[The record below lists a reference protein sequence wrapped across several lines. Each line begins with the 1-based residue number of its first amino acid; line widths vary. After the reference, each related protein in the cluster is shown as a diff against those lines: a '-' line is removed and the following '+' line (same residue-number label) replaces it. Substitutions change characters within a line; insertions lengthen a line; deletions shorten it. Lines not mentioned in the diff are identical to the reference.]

1 MVVQPLHLLYMSQG
15 VDFCWGTY
23 IFCLIEKFSK
33 KNWECY
39 TRSGEKKGWVNSSFI
54 THGTFLL
61 PHSWLSSCDE
71 IKIPHSRLRRSWGIF
86 FSSRLLSHSWGSKN
100 VPFVIHEELFFP
112 HSSLRDSW
120 GKNPSLFLSRPGM
133 AHIRMSASLA
143 QLLKIHKMLLTK
155 VIAHM
160 SFRYFFGITSLGHVP
175 QCLRVGAA

>member
-15 VDFCWGTY
+15 VDFCWGAY

-133 AHIRMSASLA
+133 AHS
-143 QLLKIHKMLLTK
+143 Q
-155 VIAHM
+155 
-160 SFRYFFGITSLGHVP
+160 FFFGKLTRKLLLVLFHTLDQVCGCDIT
-175 QCLRVGAA
+175 

>member
-1 MVVQPLHLLYMSQG
+1 MAIKWFDISMIMKKFSLLLYGNGNPIMRRRRDGKNPIFVTQGTSTFPCASQ
-15 VDFCWGTY
+15 F
-23 IFCLIEKFSK
+23 F
-33 KNWECY
+33 
-39 TRSGEKKGWVNSSFI
+39 
-54 THGTFLL
+54 
-61 PHSWLSSCDE
+61 PHLWLSSCDR

-175 QCLRVGAA
+175 QCLLVGAT

>member
-1 MVVQPLHLLYMSQG
+1 MIVRPLHLLYMSQG
-15 VDFCWGTY
+15 VDFCWGAY

-86 FSSRLLSHSWGSKN
+86 FSSRLLSHLWGSKN

-133 AHIRMSASLA
+133 AQTLLLQDIPIGHSVWCRLCGSSTLRSVLLA
-143 QLLKIHKMLLTK
+143 RPIWPHTNCVGL
-155 VIAHM
+155 IA
-160 SFRYFFGITSLGHVP
+160 
-175 QCLRVGAA
+175 

>member
-1 MVVQPLHLLYMSQG
+1 MCVARPACCHVRATSALTIHEPGCWFLLGGLYFLLNREVFQ
-15 VDFCWGTY
+15 
-23 IFCLIEKFSK
+23 

-100 VPFVIHEELFFP
+100 VPFVIHEELIFP

-133 AHIRMSASLA
+133 AQILSSLW
-143 QLLKIHKMLLTK
+143 QQNLVCLL
-155 VIAHM
+155 
-160 SFRYFFGITSLGHVP
+160 YD
-175 QCLRVGAA
+175 